1 MSATFLN
8 SLRAFCDS
16 VRVYS
21 QPVELSRVFDQLEA
35 LELEGKVAA
44 NSGRIARLG
53 SRILVDDLRYSEQAE
68 LTLVAPE
75 QAEPERGH
83 ISVFSPLG
91 AALIGARLGDIAQ
104 VDLGGQTHRFLLV
117 DIRDES

>member
-35 LELEGKVAA
+35 LELEDKAAA

-53 SRILVDDLRYSEQAE
+53 SRVLVDDLRYGGQTE
-68 LTLVAPE
+68 LMLVAPDE
-75 QAEPERGH
+75 ADPERGH

-91 AALIGARLGDIAQ
+91 AVLIGARLGDIVQ
-104 VDLGGQTHRFLLV
+104 VVMGGQAHRFLLV
-117 DIRDES
+117 DIRDVS